1 MNNRFAGLCALFI
14 ACTIALPANAR
25 PLQQRRSGA
34 QPKTPSAPAP
44 KRDITGVWIGP
55 VIPRKEQAPPMTP
68 SAQQFFN
75 EAKPLS
81 GPRALP
87 IAKTNDPLVTCDPL
101 GFPRAS
107 VFETRGFEFE
117 QVSKRMLELYQYMRI
132 WREIWTDGRKLPTNV
147 GATTGETN
155 DPRYFGYS
163 VGEWA
168 DDYTFVVRTT
178 GFNEVTWADELGHPR
193 TRDAVVEERYHR
205 IDHDNLELTV
215 TINDPKSYTKPFEV
229 MKQVYT
235 WAPKQEVEEQLCI
248 PSEAIEYRETFRP
261 AGDDK

>member
-1 MNNRFAGLCALFI
+1 MKNCFTSLCALLI
-14 ACTIALPANAR
+14 AATLAVPADA
-25 PLQQRRSGA
+25 QQRAGTPAAPKKPSG
-34 QPKTPSAPAP
+34 PAP

-55 VIPRKEQAPPMTP
+55 VIPRKLPAPPMTP
-68 SAQQFFN
+68 WAQKFFD

-107 VFETRGFEFE
+107 VFETRGFAFE
-117 QVSKRMLELYQYMRI
+117 QVPRRMLELYQYMRV

-147 GATTGETN
+147 GATNGQTN
-155 DPRYFGYS
+155 DPRYYGYS

-168 DDYTFVVRTT
+168 DDYTFVVTTT
-178 GFNEVTWADELGHPR
+178 GFNETAWADELGHPR
-193 TRDAVVEERYHR
+193 SQDAKVEERYHR

-215 TINDPKSYTKPFEV
+215 TINDPKSYTQPYVV

-235 WAPKQEVEEQLCI
+235 WDAKQEFEEQLCI
-248 PSEAIEYRETFRP
+248 PSEAVEYRETFRE
-261 AGDDK
+261 AGEDK